1 MVATTYSKP
10 GYDSIK
16 DFAPITALVSL
27 PNVMIVQAN
36 KYKTL
41 KDFVDYAKANPGKMN
56 YASAGAG
63 SAAHLNGERF
73 RLATGTQDA
82 AHPLQGRAG
91 GRDLGDDR
99 RDAISIS
106 FRCRR
111 RAARSQTGKL
121 AILAV
126 SGSQRSASLAGRA
139 DHGRGRLPELR
150 IRFLGRLLGARRDAA
165 GHRRQAQRRDTQGAG
180 GSRR

>member
-1 MVATTYSKP
+1 
-10 GYDSIK
+10 
-16 DFAPITALVSL
+16 
-27 PNVMIVQAN
+27 MIVQSN

-41 KDFVDYAKANPGKMN
+41 KDFVAYAKANPDKMN

-91 GRDLGDDR
+91 RRDLGDDSAR
-99 RDAISIS
+99 PISIS
-106 FRCRR
+106 FRCR
-111 RAARSQTGKL
+111 AARGPVATGKL

-126 SGSQRSASLAGRA
+126 SGSQRSASLPDVPTTVEAGV
-139 DHGRGRLPELR
+139 PELR
-150 IRFLGRLLGARRDAA
+150 VRFLGRLLGTRPGRR
-165 GHRRQAQRRDTQGAG
+165 RRSSTSSTPRR
-180 GSRR
+180 